1 MTSSPAGNGLPL
13 GPDEPPNAD
22 TLDVIET
29 VEDGVYY
36 ASHDMARDGLAT
48 TVALAVAAVDGS
60 SPTALVSDFAS
71 YVDPD
76 GLNRIFRTRP
86 DGSSC
91 TEGHVQ
97 LDIDGY
103 RVRIDSDGEI
113 AITPPATSH

>member
-1 MTSSPAGNGLPL
+1 MTSSPAGNDLAQ
-13 GPDEPPNAD
+13 GPDGPSNTDMPE
-22 TLDVIET
+22 VIET

-36 ASHDMARDGLAT
+36 ASHDMSRDGLAT

-60 SPTALVSDFAS
+60 SPTALISDFAS

-103 RVRIDSDGEI
+103 RVRIDSSGEI
-113 AITPPATSH
+113 AITPDPPSH